1 MAVSHGPEPTGP
13 AFDIVL
19 LLHIGCVLIAIVT
32 VVISAAQA
40 GRLRGLGLADPSRD
54 PDLWAESPPPAELLR
69 YYRPGPNYAGRVI
82 WGVPIFGFILLG
94 LSHDYYRFSQAWILT
109 GLAIF
114 IVVALLG
121 EVLLWP
127 TERRLQ
133 RLVQVSISEAAGPS
147 VAADGASAPLSM
159 LGPTALIIA
168 LSFVMVVLMLVATV
182 VMVAQPG

>member
-1 MAVSHGPEPTGP
+1 MTDFGTVMAVSHGSEPTGP

-82 WGVPIFGFILLG
+82 WGVPVFGFILLG
-94 LSHDYYRFSQAWILT
+94 LSHDYYRFGEAWILI

-121 EVLLWP
+121 EVFLWP

-133 RLVQVSISEAAGPS
+133 RLVDVTVTEAAG
-147 VAADGASAPLSM
+147 AAGAAGSDSPRLAMQVSRCRCWDRPRSSSLCR
-159 LGPTALIIA
+159 L
-168 LSFVMVVLMLVATV
+168 
-182 VMVAQPG
+182 